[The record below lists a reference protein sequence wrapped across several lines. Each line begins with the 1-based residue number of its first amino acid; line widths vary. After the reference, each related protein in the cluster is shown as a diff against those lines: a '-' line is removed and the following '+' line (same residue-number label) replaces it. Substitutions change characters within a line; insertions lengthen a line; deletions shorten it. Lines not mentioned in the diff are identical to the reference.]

1 MKFEE
6 IRLENIGPIS
16 RAAIG
21 RHRLSVFIG
30 PNNSGKSIAAR
41 IMHGV
46 RQLDPA
52 AAGRQHPA
60 SAGGPGGGRDRPPG
74 AAMSNTILRSAGIRR
89 RDVVTHAKPSGRLE
103 IAGCEAP
110 IRLDFDRG
118 AADDGAALSA
128 PPRAAAP
135 DGAPAGSMYV
145 PAGRAG
151 TIQSLLATLQ
161 AKDVFNSAPDGAGG
175 TGPGR
180 APDGAPPPSIAGQ
193 MPEHLVHF
201 YGAVIGALSGGLG
214 EDARA
219 AFSGVFG
226 GSLAV
231 SAAGG
236 PAALLYREQ
245 SGFEAEIGLAGSGVL
260 SALPVVAALH
270 SVRPGGAL
278 AVEEPEAGI
287 EPLVQ
292 LRFAKGMVRAAL
304 SRRVDLVLATH
315 SDYVVNGVLN
325 MVHDG
330 TIGPDDLGL
339 YYFRRRKGAFTRVE
353 RIAVDGTGEA
363 EQELFE
369 EALDALAK
377 GEFGGGP

>member
-1 MKFEE
+1 
-6 IRLENIGPIS
+6 
-16 RAAIG
+16 
-21 RHRLSVFIG
+21 
-30 PNNSGKSIAAR
+30 
-41 IMHGV
+41 MHGV

-52 AAGRQHPA
+52 ATGRQHPA
-60 SAGGPGGGRDRPPG
+60 GAGGPGGGRDPN
-74 AAMSNTILRSAGIRR
+74 AAMPNAILRSAGIRR
-89 RDVVTHAKPSGRLE
+89 RDMVTHAQPSGRLE
-103 IAGCEAP
+103 VADGEAP
-110 IRLDFDRG
+110 VRLDFDRG

-135 DGAPAGSMYV
+135 GGAPPGSMYV

-151 TIQSLLATLQ
+151 TIQSLLAVLQ
-161 AKDVFNSAPDGAGG
+161 AKDMFNSAPDGAGG

-180 APDGAPPPSIAGQ
+180 APGGAPQLRLAGQ
-193 MPEHLVHF
+193 IPEHLGQF

-214 EDARA
+214 EDARGA
-219 AFSGVFG
+219 FSGGLGEDARGAFSGVFG

-236 PAALLYREQ
+236 PAALLYRDQ

-270 SVRPGGAL
+270 GVRPGGAL

-292 LRFAKGMVRAAL
+292 LRFAKGIVRAAL

-330 TIGPDDLGL
+330 IIGPDDLGL

-353 RIAVDGTGEA
+353 RIAVDVTGEA

-377 GEFGGGP
+377 GESGGGP

>member
-6 IRLENIGPIS
+6 IKLENIGPIG

-52 AAGRQHPA
+52 AAAQQH
-60 SAGGPGGGRDRPPG
+60 SAGGGRDRSPN
-74 AAMSNTILRSAGIRR
+74 AAMSSAILRSAGIRR
-89 RDVVTHAKPSGRLE
+89 RDMVTHARPSGRLE
-103 IAGCEAP
+103 IAGGEAP
-110 IRLDFDRG
+110 VRLDFDRG
-118 AADDGAALSA
+118 ANGAALSA
-128 PPRAAAP
+128 PPRAPAP
-135 DGAPAGSMYV
+135 DGALAGSIYV

-151 TIQSLLATLQ
+151 TIQSLLAILETKNGLLG
-161 AKDVFNSAPDGAGG
+161 SAPDGAGG
-175 TGPGR
+175 SGPDSSLG
-180 APDGAPPPSIAGQ
+180 GAPPLRLAGL

-201 YGAVIGALSGGLG
+201 YGSALGAISGGLG

-219 AFSGVFG
+219 AFSALFG
-226 GSLAV
+226 GSLDV
-231 SAAGG
+231 SVAGG
-236 PAALLYREQ
+236 PAALRYRDQ
-245 SGFEAEIGLAGSGVL
+245 SGFEVEIGLAGSGTL

-270 SVRPGGAL
+270 SVGPGGAL

-287 EPLVQ
+287 DPLGQ
-292 LRFAKGMVRAAL
+292 LGFASGLVRAAL

-330 TIGPDDLGL
+330 IIGPDDLGL

-353 RIAVDGTGEA
+353 RIAVDRTGEA

-377 GEFGGGP
+377 GGGGP

>member
-1 MKFEE
+1 MKFEG

-21 RHRLSVFIG
+21 RHRLSVFMG

-46 RQLDPA
+46 RRLDPA
-52 AAGRQHPA
+52 AAAQRHPA
-60 SAGGPGGGRDRPPG
+60 GAG
-74 AAMSNTILRSAGIRR
+74 AAMSNAILRGAGIRR
-89 RDVVTHAKPSGRLE
+89 RDMVTHARPFGRLE
-103 IAGCEAP
+103 IAGGEAP
-110 IRLDFDRG
+110 VRLDFDRG
-118 AADDGAALSA
+118 ATADGAALSA
-128 PPRAAAP
+128 PPRAPAP
-135 DGAPAGSMYV
+135 DGVPAGSIYV

-151 TIQSLLATLQ
+151 TIQSLLAILETKNGLL
-161 AKDVFNSAPDGAGG
+161 DSAPDGAGK

-180 APDGAPPPSIAGQ
+180 APGGAPPLLLAGL

-201 YGAVIGALSGGLG
+201 YGSALGAISGGLG

-219 AFSGVFG
+219 AFSALFG
-226 GSLAV
+226 GSLDV
-231 SAAGG
+231 SVAGG
-236 PAALLYREQ
+236 PAALRYRDQ
-245 SGFEAEIGLAGSGVL
+245 SGFEAEMGLAGSGAL

-270 SVRPGGAL
+270 SVGPGGAL

-287 EPLVQ
+287 DPLGQ
-292 LRFAKGMVRAAL
+292 LGFASGLIRAAL
-304 SRRVDLVLATH
+304 ARRVDLMLATH

-330 TIGPDDLGL
+330 IIAPEDLGL

-353 RIAVDGTGEA
+353 RIAVDRTGEA

-377 GEFGGGP
+377 GGGGGP